1 MTAQQRQTDHPG
13 PHNGVPKGATAAA
26 GAAVIIVGG
35 GVTGLS
41 AGWWLARAGVD
52 VLVLDAGLIGWGA
65 SGRNGGG
72 CSHHHSPLFL
82 EEQRL
87 WPMMDE
93 LLGYPTEFR
102 PNRIRIALDE
112 HQFLLYR
119 RALDNGAF
127 HGLRSDILD
136 PRQVRELVPFA
147 GDNVFGGYF
156 YHFGGHANPHRT
168 LQAYAW
174 AMQDHGGRLLQH
186 TNVTGF
192 TTNGEHVT
200 GVNTNRGHIACDHLV
215 LAAGLHTGEL
225 AAQLGVDVP
234 LASARAEMI
243 VTEPLPP
250 MNIGGVDGNGLYG
263 RQTLRGNLAYGGGP
277 HEWIDL
283 ADANRQRPHSTP
295 LQCSIAARVAGLF
308 PKVAHARVIRSWAG
322 FIENTPDGRPI
333 IDQPGQFD
341 NLTLATLSSVGFGLS
356 PASGHAIRDLVID
369 GRCSFADVSS
379 FALSRF
385 ANLEPDWRALQGWL
399 PLASQPASQPAS
411 QDSLAPLGT

>member
-1 MTAQQRQTDHPG
+1 MEHRKQESAAQDAE
-13 PHNGVPKGATAAA
+13 GAS
-26 GAAVIIVGG
+26 VIIIGG

-41 AGWWLARAGVD
+41 AGWWLAREGVD

-102 PNRIRIALDE
+102 PNRIRIALNE
-112 HQFLLYR
+112 QQFTLYQ
-119 RALDNGAF
+119 RALDNGAH

-136 PRQVRELVPFA
+136 AKQVRELVPFA
-147 GDNVFGGYF
+147 GDNVHAGYF

-174 AMQDHGGRLLQH
+174 AMQDCGGRLMQH
-186 TNVTGF
+186 TEVTGF
-192 TTNGEHVT
+192 ERRGGRVV
-200 GVNTNRGHIACDHLV
+200 GVETSRGHLGCDHLV
-215 LAAGLHTGEL
+215 IAAGPRTGEL
-225 AAQLGVDVP
+225 AAMIGVDVP

-243 VTEPLPP
+243 VTEPLPL

-277 HEWIDL
+277 HEWVDL
-283 ADANRQRPHSTP
+283 ADTYKSAEGERPHSTP
-295 LQCSIAARVAGLF
+295 LQGSIAARVAGLF

-322 FIENTPDGRPI
+322 FIENTPDGRPV
-333 IDQPGQFD
+333 IDRPAPME
-341 NLTLATLSSVGFGLS
+341 NLTVATLSSVGFGLS
-356 PASGHAIRDLVID
+356 PASGHAIRDLVVD
-369 GRCSFADVSS
+369 SACSFADISG

-385 ANLEPDWRALQGWL
+385 AQLEPNWRSIQGWMPL
-399 PLASQPASQPAS
+399 PVAAA
-411 QDSLAPLGT
+411 